1 MLYSRYR
8 SVILMLFLFLPSSSM
23 LLSSTETQTLNSGK
37 IVFGFSVED
46 FHEGWQRVNHL
57 LGTPFGDLLLSSVQ
71 HTPSRGR
78 FVEASLT
85 AQTSLLL
92 YLDPQEDFITSI
104 LFKSP
109 LPQKQFDHMIFHNLV
124 TLLVSLVSYNI
135 DFKTF
140 DAIFKPLKKNQ
151 PSVHTQLYEDIF
163 YISYTNRQKEFIL
176 VISPRQHII

>member
-1 MLYSRYR
+1 M
-8 SVILMLFLFLPSSSM
+8 
-23 LLSSTETQTLNSGK
+23 
-37 IVFGFSVED
+37 ED

-140 DAIFKPLKKNQ
+140 DAIFKPLKRI
-151 PSVHTQLYEDIF
+151 SLR
-163 YISYTNRQKEFIL
+163 YIHSYTRISFTSVIRIVKRIYLSHLTKTTYYLRSDRRFI
-176 VISPRQHII
+176 